1 MPTDRTP
8 NRRLHRTRLH
18 RALRLAG
25 AAAGALLL
33 SACAGDMSDL
43 QAYVEEV
50 KARPGRPIEPI
61 PEIRPFEGFAYPGHQ
76 TNPFDPGLVATA
88 PATAAGRPDSGVTI
102 DPDRPREYLESFPL
116 DTLRMVGTLEQQ
128 GQLWG
133 LIRTPDGTIQRV
145 TQGNYMGQNY
155 GKIIHLDETG
165 ITLREI
171 IPDGFGGYME
181 RETSVALS
189 E

>member
-1 MPTDRTP
+1 MPIKRTS
-8 NRRLHRTRLH
+8 NKGQHGRRVHRI
-18 RALRLAG
+18 LRLAG
-25 AAAGALLL
+25 VAAGALLL

-61 PEIRPFEGFAYPGHQ
+61 PEIRPFEGFAYPGHD
-76 TNPFDPGLVATA
+76 TNPFDPGLVANASVTE
-88 PATAAGRPDSGVTI
+88 AGASDGGVTI

-116 DTLRMVGTLEQQ
+116 DSLRMVGTLERQ
-128 GQLWG
+128 GRLWG

-145 TQGNYMGQNY
+145 TQGNYMGQNH
-155 GKIIHLDETG
+155 GKIIQLDETG

-171 IPDGFGGYME
+171 IPDGFGGYKE